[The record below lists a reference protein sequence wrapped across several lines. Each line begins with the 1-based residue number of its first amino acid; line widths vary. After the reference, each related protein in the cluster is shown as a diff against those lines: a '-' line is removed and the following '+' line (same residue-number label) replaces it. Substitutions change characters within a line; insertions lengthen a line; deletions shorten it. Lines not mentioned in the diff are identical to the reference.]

1 MPTDFIGLFAVLA
14 SARIRFVIVGG
25 LALLL
30 HGFDRLSACVDL
42 VIDLSS
48 DSVKDAVR
56 ALTGTGY
63 CPLATVDAL
72 VLADPRHLQATL
84 TE

>member
-30 HGFDRLSACVDL
+30 HGLDRLSACVDL

-48 DSVKDAVR
+48 DSIKDAVR

-72 VLADPRHLQATL
+72 ALADPAQ
-84 TE
+84 